1 MVGETSP
8 FHSKCPPPQIKLNA
22 MKPWFIA
29 VEPFSPHDGTKWQKY
44 IEWSGLTQLAELVSL
59 DPILCPP
66 VLDDV
71 RDEYWQH
78 IVNEDFMLAFFL
90 DADFLRR
97 QVSKV
102 QRKNLLCV
110 FRNPSEPP
118 ISPDTSF
125 EFAGYDLVDVQ
136 HSASA
141 LTNCGGF
148 PDAFSNFELS
158 TVGLLPDF
166 NRAVEVQKLLRQ
178 RHPEEPHANCH
189 LWAIFR
195 EGASAVAQ

>member
-1 MVGETSP
+1 
-8 FHSKCPPPQIKLNA
+8 

-29 VEPFSPHDGTKWQKY
+29 IEPFSPHDGEKWRKY
-44 IEWSGLTQLAELVSL
+44 IEWSGLTQLVELLSL
-59 DPILCPP
+59 DPILCPS
-66 VLDDV
+66 VLNDV
-71 RDEYWQH
+71 KDEYWSH

-90 DADFLRR
+90 DSDFLRQ
-97 QVSKV
+97 QVANV

-110 FRNPSEPP
+110 FRNPSEAVTPP
-118 ISPDTSF
+118 DGSF

-148 PDAFSNFELS
+148 PDVFSNAELS

-195 EGASAVAQ
+195 DRTFKVAQ

>member
-1 MVGETSP
+1 
-8 FHSKCPPPQIKLNA
+8 
-22 MKPWFIA
+22 MKPWFVA
-29 VEPFSPHDGTKWQKY
+29 TEPFDHSDGKNGRKY
-44 IEWSGLTQLAELVSL
+44 IEWSGLTQLVELSSL

-66 VLDDV
+66 VLHGV
-71 RDEYWQH
+71 KNEYWPY
-78 IVNEDFMLAFFL
+78 IVNEDYMLAFFL
-90 DADFLRR
+90 DDDFLRKEVTNI
-97 QVSKV
+97 QH
-102 QRKNLLCV
+102 KNLLCV

-118 ISPDTSF
+118 IPPNGKF

-148 PDAFSNFELS
+148 PDVFLNSELS

-178 RHPEEPHANCH
+178 RHPEEPP
-189 LWAIFR
+189 R
-195 EGASAVAQ
+195 